1 MADVQDP
8 RFAAS
13 YGEFIRAGRLKKNL
27 YQKDVAEHLDI
38 TQAYYSCLELG
49 QRNIDLG
56 LAMRIC
62 DFLDLDLG
70 AFIKE
75 YSER

>member
-38 TQAYYSCLELG
+38 TQAYYSCL
-49 QRNIDLG
+49 DLTHSHQQQKPHPG
-56 LAMRIC
+56 RQPRRKA
-62 DFLDLDLG
+62 
-70 AFIKE
+70 
-75 YSER
+75 